1 MMRGNSS
8 RPVRIRGAAPRY
20 QSEGFRV
27 KFNDLFSSADGYNAG
42 RHPEAFKDE
51 KFKVRGLVPSTNDGG
66 VTDATSR
73 IIRNETDREETC
85 QGVNWTGGGE
95 KRVML
100 VSAPRSFVARLQLL
114 RQRKHRNISHANRS
128 VVIAVG

>member
-51 KFKVRGLVPSTNDGG
+51 KFKVKEGWCLQPMTEGLLTQHPAS
-66 VTDATSR
+66 S
-73 IIRNETDREETC
+73 
-85 QGVNWTGGGE
+85 
-95 KRVML
+95 VMKQIERRP
-100 VSAPRSFVARLQLL
+100 VKV
-114 RQRKHRNISHANRS
+114 
-128 VVIAVG
+128 

>member
-66 VTDATSR
+66 LLTQHPASS
-73 IIRNETDREETC
+73 
-85 QGVNWTGGGE
+85 
-95 KRVML
+95 VMKQIERRP
-100 VSAPRSFVARLQLL
+100 VKV
-114 RQRKHRNISHANRS
+114 
-128 VVIAVG
+128 